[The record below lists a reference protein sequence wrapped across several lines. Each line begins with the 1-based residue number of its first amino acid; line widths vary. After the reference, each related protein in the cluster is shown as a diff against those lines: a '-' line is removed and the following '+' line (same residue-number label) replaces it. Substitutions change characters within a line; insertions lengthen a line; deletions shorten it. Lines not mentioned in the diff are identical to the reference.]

1 MRRPVSAL
9 SLRVLQHPEG
19 SATVTDLPGGERR
32 VSVSPRDPA
41 LFIRVRECTTRYPDD
56 LIETVLAV
64 KGIGALCDEIEREE
78 LPGYLQNVLSWTV
91 RAHLGAD
98 ERRDRR
104 VLDFGCGSGASTMIL
119 ARMFPG
125 SEIVGVDMDEP
136 SLGVARARAAHYD
149 LPAVRFARSPG
160 AQELPAALG
169 RFDVIVFSAV
179 FEHLL
184 ARERAV
190 VIPQVWSVLAP
201 GGVLLVGETPHRW
214 TPVELHTTGG
224 LPLVNYLPAPLA
236 LRIAR
241 RFSPRVRADATWPE
255 LLRAG
260 IRGGSERQLLAIL
273 RRAGVTAA
281 DAIVRRPAGRAG
293 LRDEFD
299 LWYAIS
305 AANELPGVKVRLRDA
320 FRVLERLTGVSFTPY
335 LSFAIEKA
343 RRP

>member
-19 SATVTDLPGGERR
+19 NATVTDLSGGERR

-64 KGIGALCDEIEREE
+64 KGIGALCDEIERE
-78 LPGYLQNVLSWTV
+78 
-91 RAHLGAD
+91 
-98 ERRDRR
+98 
-104 VLDFGCGSGASTMIL
+104 
-119 ARMFPG
+119 
-125 SEIVGVDMDEP
+125 
-136 SLGVARARAAHYD
+136 
-149 LPAVRFARSPG
+149 
-160 AQELPAALG
+160 ELPAALG

-224 LPLVNYLPAPLA
+224 L
-236 LRIAR
+236 
-241 RFSPRVRADATWPE
+241 
-255 LLRAG
+255 
-260 IRGGSERQLLAIL
+260 
-273 RRAGVTAA
+273 
-281 DAIVRRPAGRAG
+281 
-293 LRDEFD
+293 
-299 LWYAIS
+299 
-305 AANELPGVKVRLRDA
+305 
-320 FRVLERLTGVSFTPY
+320 
-335 LSFAIEKA
+335 
-343 RRP
+343 